1 MVIKSFMMRNYNVV
15 LDTVQRPHWT
25 KSAAKKSK
33 KPHAHAQNTKDA
45 SREEVGRRVAADVFD
60 YLSPSWRPSTSWQL
74 HAHAQNT
81 KDASREEVGKGAS
94 REEVGR

>member
-1 MVIKSFMMRNYNVV
+1 MEPWTVPPQAERVLSWYQMCVGTVIKSFMMRNYNVV

-60 YLSPSWRPSTSWQL
+60 YLRL
-74 HAHAQNT
+74 E
-81 KDASREEVGKGAS
+81 R
-94 REEVGR
+94 GRRFQTRRVR